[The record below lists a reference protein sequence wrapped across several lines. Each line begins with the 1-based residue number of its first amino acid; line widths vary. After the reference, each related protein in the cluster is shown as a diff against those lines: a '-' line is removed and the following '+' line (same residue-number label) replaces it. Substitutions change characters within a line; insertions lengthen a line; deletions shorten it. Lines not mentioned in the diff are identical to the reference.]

1 MMKADADHDKRI
13 QGGTPDFA
21 STLARGLAVIEAF
34 AEGNRQM
41 TLSEVAEK
49 VGLSRAGARRILLTL
64 VELGYATKDKRQFAL
79 APRVLN
85 LGYAFLKSRGVDE
98 VVDRY
103 LKEVTEHVRESCSLG
118 VLDGA
123 EVVYIARSAAAH
135 RLMAVSL
142 HVGARLPAYA
152 TSMGRILLAQ
162 LSDDEAGAL
171 LEGSAP
177 RRFTENTLTDVPA
190 IMAAV
195 RQARRD
201 GYCIVDEELEVGLR
215 SLSVPIPARAGRP
228 GAAINISCHAARV
241 SKEKLT
247 REFLPELQRSALQI
261 GQILQSYG

>member
-1 MMKADADHDKRI
+1 MKTDVEQDKRM

-41 TLSEVAEK
+41 TLSEVADK

-103 LKEVTEHVRESCSLG
+103 LKEVTERVSESCSLG
-118 VLDGA
+118 VLDGG
-123 EVVYIARSAAAH
+123 EVVYIARSSAAH

-142 HVGARLPAYA
+142 HVGARLPAHA

-162 LSDDEAGAL
+162 LADDEAEAL
-171 LEGSAP
+171 VRKADLHSYTK
-177 RRFTENTLTDVPA
+177 FSLTDPGE
-190 IMAAV
+190 IMERV
-195 RQARRD
+195 REARHQ

-215 SLSVPIPARAGRP
+215 SISVPIPARGGRP
-228 GAAINISCHAARV
+228 GAAINVSCHAARV
-241 SKEKLT
+241 SRGKLVE
-247 REFLPELQRSALQI
+247 EFLPELRRSAVQI
-261 GQILQSYG
+261 GEVLQSFG